1 MWPEAPSLFKWDGQ
15 QGHCGRPRG
24 LHPPG
29 APGAVLNAPI
39 HEAGRQL
46 AKTSQPEGLDQ
57 GLGPGRLTPKARPC
71 IHTNREIRLRSRR
84 DCKAVQ
90 ARETQASNVRF

>member
-1 MWPEAPSLFKWDGQ
+1 MWPEAPSLFKWDCE
-15 QGHCGRPRG
+15 QGHGGRPHG

-57 GLGPGRLTPKARPC
+57 GLSPGRLTPKQGPAYTQTGKSDCVATETARQCRPVKL
-71 IHTNREIRLRSRR
+71 RL
-84 DCKAVQ
+84 V
-90 ARETQASNVRF
+90 T